1 MRQDLDSH
9 WRRWLNS
16 DRRRPRSGQGNLLAT
31 VPAQTRTAIERDYDR
46 VLFSTPVRRMADKTQ
61 VFPLDRS
68 DSVRTRL
75 THSHEVANLARSVGI
90 DLVFHHGVA
99 AGLPEALRDVPALL
113 ATIGLAHDLGNPPF
127 GHQGEDAIARWFEIN
142 RAEVLDAEPALSPAM
157 KQDFLRFEGNA
168 QTLRLL
174 TKLQLINDDYGLNL
188 TLASLAALVKYPAAS
203 DEIDRSRVT
212 HKKHGYFQSERALMD
227 EVWAGT
233 GLSPGQRHPLT
244 WIMEACD
251 DIAYSVLDA
260 EDAVKKG
267 LLSFSDTIAFLRHEA
282 PDDPVVTAVCDAA
295 AAEHKAYRQERL
307 SPDELNDISMQT
319 FRIRAIGALME
330 AIGEVFIESLP
341 AMAEG
346 RFEQELVD
354 ASRGGRL
361 LAALKACNW
370 QHAYRHK
377 SVLRVELTGLRVIHG
392 LMDAFWYAITRR
404 EDRDDP
410 ASPRSTPLAGY
421 IYQRISENYRRVFES
436 PGNPMPIR
444 YREAQLLTDMISGMT
459 DSFAVSL
466 FEEFREVGFR
476 PSTQA

>member
-9 WRRWLNS
+9 WRRWLNPG
-16 DRRRPRSGQGNLLAT
+16 RRRPGSGRSGPHDQ
-31 VPAQTRTAIERDYDR
+31 PRTPIERDYDR

-90 DLVFHHGVA
+90 DLVFNQGIA
-99 AGLPEALRDVPALL
+99 EGLPEAKRDVPALL

-142 RAEVLDAEPALSPAM
+142 RDEVLDDDPALSPAM

-188 TLASLAALVKYPAAS
+188 TLASLAALVKYPVAS
-203 DEIDRSRVT
+203 DQIDPARVT

-227 EVWAGT
+227 EVWEGT
-233 GLSPGQRHPLT
+233 GLAPGQRHPLT
-244 WIMEACD
+244 WVMEACD

-282 PDDPVVTAVCDAA
+282 PNDPVVTQVCDAA
-295 AAEHKAYRQERL
+295 AEEHKAYRRERL

-330 AIGEVFIESLP
+330 AIGEVFIESMP
-341 AMAEG
+341 AMAEDGFG
-346 RFEQELVD
+346 RELVD
-354 ASRGGRL
+354 ASRGGPL

-377 SVLRVELTGLRVIHG
+377 SVLRVELTGLTVIHG

-404 EDRDDP
+404 EERNEP
-410 ASPRSTPLAGY
+410 ASTRSTPLAGY

-466 FEEFREVGFR
+466 YEEFCEVGFR
-476 PSTQA
+476 PTTQA